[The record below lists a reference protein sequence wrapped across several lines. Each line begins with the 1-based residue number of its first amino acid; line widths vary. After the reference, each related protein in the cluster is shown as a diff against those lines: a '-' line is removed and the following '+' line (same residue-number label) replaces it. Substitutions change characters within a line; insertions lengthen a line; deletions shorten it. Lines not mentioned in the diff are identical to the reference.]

1 MRTHNVY
8 FVVNTIDDTTKR
20 FASLISACKYVA
32 SLPQE
37 EKEINLLGDNI
48 YNYDYM
54 QPAETLEEYYKR
66 MRYLG
71 LKLNM
76 PLK

>member
-1 MRTHNVY
+1 MRMYNVY
-8 FVVNTIDDTTKR
+8 YVVNTINDTMER

-32 SLPQE
+32 SLTEE
-37 EKEINLLGDNI
+37 EKEINLLGDNV

-66 MRYLG
+66 MKYLG

>member
-1 MRTHNVY
+1 MRIHNAY
-8 FVVNTIDDTTKR
+8 YVVNTINDTMKR

-32 SLPQE
+32 SLTKE
-37 EKEINLLGDNI
+37 EKEINLLGDNV

-54 QPAETLEEYYKR
+54 QPTETLEEYYKR
-66 MRYLG
+66 MKYLG

>member
-1 MRTHNVY
+1 MRIHNAY
-8 FVVNTIDDTTKR
+8 YVVDTINDTMKR

-32 SLPQE
+32 SLTKE
-37 EKEINLLGDNI
+37 EKEINLLGDNV

-54 QPAETLEEYYKR
+54 QPAETLEGYYKR

>member
-1 MRTHNVY
+1 MRIHNAY
-8 FVVNTIDDTTKR
+8 YVVDTINDTMER
-20 FASLISACKYVA
+20 FASLIGACKYVA
-32 SLPQE
+32 SLTQE
-37 EKEINLLGDNI
+37 EKEINLLGDNV

-54 QPAETLEEYYKR
+54 QPTETLEEYYKR
-66 MRYLG
+66 MKYLG